1 MVRTDASKKLS
12 ALRRAEQ
19 LLATSELND
28 NSVCFSRSYD
38 DKLDAPADRSV
49 DKK

>member
-1 MVRTDASKKLS
+1 MVRTDASKELS

-19 LLATSELND
+19 LLAIELND
-28 NSVCFSRSYD
+28 NSVCFSRSHD

-49 DKK
+49 DKN